1 MSLTHINAAGYAKMV
16 AIDEKTDTLRIA
28 IATGEIKV
36 SKATFERVKS
46 GGIKKGDV
54 LTVAQIAGIMG
65 AKRTSEL
72 IPMCHPINLLGV
84 DLAFELLEASQI
96 IRVSSEVKVVG
107 KTGVEMEALTAVSV
121 ATLTIYDMC
130 KAMDKEMVIQ
140 NIYLKEKIGG
150 KSGHYISNRGEVG
163 V

>member
-36 SKATFERVKS
+36 SKETFERVKN

-84 DLAFELLEASQI
+84 DLAFELLEASQT

-130 KAMDKEMVIQ
+130 KAVDKDMVIQ

-150 KSGHYISNRGEVG
+150 KSGHYISDRGE
-163 V
+163 

>member
-1 MSLTHINAAGYAKMV
+1 MSLTHINASGYAKMV
-16 AIDEKTDTLRIA
+16 AIDEKSDTLRIA

-36 SKATFERVKS
+36 SQETFERVKN

-54 LTVAQIAGIMG
+54 LTVAQVAGIMG

-84 DLAFELLEASQI
+84 DLSFDLLEDTHI
-96 IRVSSEVKVVG
+96 IQVTSEVKVMG
-107 KTGVEMEALTAVSV
+107 KTGVEMEALTAVTV

-130 KAMDKEMVIQ
+130 KAVDKDMVIQ

-150 KSGHYISNRGEVG
+150 KSGHYISEKE
-163 V
+163 

>member
-1 MSLTHINAAGYAKMV
+1 MMSLTHINAAGYAKMV

-36 SKATFERVKS
+36 SKETFERVKN

-84 DLAFELLEASQI
+84 DLAFELLEASQT
-96 IRVSSEVKVVG
+96 IRVTSEVKVLG

-130 KAMDKEMVIQ
+130 KAVDKDMVIQ

-150 KSGHYISNRGEVG
+150 KSGHYISDRGE
-163 V
+163 

>member
-36 SKATFERVKS
+36 SKETFERVKN

-84 DLAFELLEASQI
+84 DLAFELLEASQT

-130 KAMDKEMVIQ
+130 KAVDKEMVIQ

-150 KSGHYISNRGEVG
+150 KSGHYISDRGE
-163 V
+163 